1 MPRLLL
7 PRTLQR
13 SNLAFEDDDVQYYD
27 ETCGFHVGY
36 RRPELEPVEEHE
48 LSDQIKLRLLI
59 ARLRALERYEQIML
73 SKNNT

>member
-27 ETCGFHVGY
+27 ETCRFHVGY
-36 RRPELEPVEEHE
+36 RRPEPVEEPE

>member
-36 RRPELEPVEEHE
+36 RRPELEPVEESE
-48 LSDQIKLRLLI
+48 LSDEIRLRLLI
-59 ARLRALERYEQIML
+59 ARIRAMQRYQEVWG
-73 SKNNT
+73 